1 MSHSTPQWYDP
12 KLPLESAVK
21 HVASLSNR
29 FNWVGVYLLE
39 GNELVLGPYIGEE
52 TDHKIIPVGRGVCGT
67 AVATGEDQVVPDV
80 SSVSNYLSCSFK
92 TKSELVILIRNQTGK
107 VLGQIDIDSHT
118 LNAFGDGEVKQVKQV
133 AEDLGKLW
141 HA

>member
-1 MSHSTPQWYDP
+1 MSQSTPQWYDP
-12 KLPLESAVK
+12 NLPLESAVK

-29 FNWVGVYLLE
+29 FNWVGVYLLQ
-39 GNELVLGPYIGEE
+39 GANLVLGPFVGED

-80 SSVSNYLSCSFK
+80 SSVSNYLSCSIK
-92 TKSELVILIRNQTGK
+92 TKSELVILIRKKSGEI
-107 VLGQIDIDSHT
+107 VGQIDIDSHT
-118 LNAFGDGEVKQVKQV
+118 SHAFGENEVKEVKKV
-133 AEDLGKLW
+133 AEDLGNLW